1 MHPTNFKCASY
12 QLALCSSAHLTYSFM
27 KHEKEVFDPTTGEVI
42 SRNANFVQFYRD
54 NLVLLGEMSAENP
67 TALRILLW
75 LIRLMDDRNAVVTS
89 QVAISEALK
98 LHRNTVSNA
107 VSYLKSKKALAVFKS
122 GTTNVYAINEQ
133 IAWAEDADSKKYAH
147 FSAKV
152 YLVGSEQEEDYQRTM
167 FGHATKRESKTLAK
181 KLRTSKPSE
190 FA

>member
-1 MHPTNFKCASY
+1 
-12 QLALCSSAHLTYSFM
+12 M
-27 KHEKEVFDPTTGEVI
+27 KHEKEVFDPETGELI
-42 SRNANFVQFYRD
+42 KRNANFVQFYQD
-54 NLVLLGEMSAENP
+54 NLQLLGQMSAENP

-89 QVAISEALK
+89 QVAISEVLK

-107 VSYLKSKKALAVFKS
+107 VSYLKAKKALAVLKS

-133 IAWAEDADSKKYAH
+133 IAWKEDADFKQYAH

-152 YLVGSEQEEDYQRTM
+152 YLVGSEQEEDYQRIM
-167 FGHATKRESKTLAK
+167 FGHATKRVPKATSK

-190 FA
+190 FANEVSI

>member
-1 MHPTNFKCASY
+1 
-12 QLALCSSAHLTYSFM
+12 M
-27 KHEKEVFDPTTGEVI
+27 KHEKEVFDPETGELI
-42 SRNANFVQFYRD
+42 KRNANFVQFYQD
-54 NLVLLGEMSAENP
+54 NLQLLGRMSAENP

-107 VSYLKSKKALAVFKS
+107 VSYLKANKAIAVLKS

-133 IAWAEDADSKKYAH
+133 IAWKEDADFKRYAH

-152 YLVGSEQEEDYQRTM
+152 YLVGSEQEEDFQQTM
-167 FGHATKRESKTLAK
+167 FGHATRRVRKASSS

-190 FA
+190 FAPSDEVHI